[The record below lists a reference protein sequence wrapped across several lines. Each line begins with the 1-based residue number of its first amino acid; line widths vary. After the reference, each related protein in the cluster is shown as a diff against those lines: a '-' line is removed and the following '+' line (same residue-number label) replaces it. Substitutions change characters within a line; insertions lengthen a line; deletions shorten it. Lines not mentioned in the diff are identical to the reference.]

1 MKISKR
7 MVNQNNNQE
16 IYVSEET
23 KSYLKE
29 KYPAV
34 WGRIKKDLEETE
46 KKFNNNP
53 EWAKYQNY
61 SIFLNTIGEKI
72 HFRNPEEGTFKEFI
86 DVTNINKTYL
96 QILQDP
102 EIFNNITVNELD
114 KKIVKEIPARKTI
127 FLCSC
132 GRLVKNSQVAS
143 YNLLINDEAGTG
155 KDYVTSKTLD
165 ILPDEQ
171 YIKKTR
177 ISPTV
182 FTYWHNSF
190 YEPDWTWD
198 GKVFYTED
206 ISEAVLNSEVFKVMC
221 SSGSE
226 ATIVKNQRAIEISI
240 NGKPV
245 IITTT
250 ANSIPSAEL
259 TRRFEIVN
267 LDESIDQTRE
277 IMKRHCEY
285 AEKGITPEINEDI
298 KKSMKQLRRV
308 NVTIPFAKKLYLLFP
323 PESVMMRTKFPRFL
337 DLIKASAALHQF
349 QRKWQSKDTIV
360 AEKQDYDIATEV
372 MEKIASNKYLVS
384 LTRNQKRIMEFVEKE
399 TEKNSEFKISST
411 KLRSMMSNFIS
422 VPAMYTNLSQLTS
435 YGLLKSELIE
445 DERGRETEYYYLSE
459 IISNGIHKIIFPKF
473 EDLDKK

>member
-1 MKISKR
+1 
-7 MVNQNNNQE
+7 MVNQNNKE

-23 KSYLKE
+23 KKYLKE
-29 KYPAV
+29 KYPAI
-34 WGRIKKDLEETE
+34 WGKIKKDLENTE
-46 KKFNNNP
+46 EKFNKNQ
-53 EWAKYQNY
+53 EWASFQNY

-72 HFRNPEEGTFKEFI
+72 YFENPDKGTYRQFI
-86 DVTNINKTYL
+86 DDSNINKTYL
-96 QILQDP
+96 NILKDSN
-102 EIFNNITVNELD
+102 IFENITVNELD
-114 KKIVKEIPARKTI
+114 KKIVKEIPARKTL
-127 FLCSC
+127 FLCAN

-165 ILPDEQ
+165 IIPDEQ
-171 YIKKTR
+171 YVKKTR

-267 LDESIDQTRE
+267 LDESLNQTRE

-285 AEKGITPEINEDI
+285 AEKGITPDLNEDI
-298 KKSMKQLRRV
+298 KNAMKFLKRV
-308 NVTIPFAKKLYLLFP
+308 NVTIPFAKNLYLLFP

-337 DLIKASAALHQF
+337 DLIKASTALHQF
-349 QRKWQSKDTIV
+349 QRKWTSKDTVV
-360 AEKQDYDIATEV
+360 AERRDYEIATEV

-384 LTRNQKRIMEFVEKE
+384 LTRNQKKIMEFIEKKTDKDE
-399 TEKNSEFKISST
+399 NFKANAT
-411 KLRSMMSNFIS
+411 KIRSLMNNFIS

-435 YGLLKSELIE
+435 YGLLKSELKE
-445 DERGRETEYYYLSE
+445 DDRGRETEYYYLSE
-459 IISNGIHKIIFPKF
+459 IISNGIHKIVFPKF
-473 EDLDKK
+473 EDLDKGEENEG